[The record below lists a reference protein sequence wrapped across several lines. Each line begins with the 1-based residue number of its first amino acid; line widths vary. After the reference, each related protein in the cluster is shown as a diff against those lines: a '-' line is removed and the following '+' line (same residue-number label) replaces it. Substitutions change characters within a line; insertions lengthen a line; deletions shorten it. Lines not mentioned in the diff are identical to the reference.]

1 MFLRFFSVPSMSP
14 SSSGT
19 FFTMVFFTGG
29 PAAGTLF
36 RLGALFGFGTAGFSS
51 SLPTAAATA
60 AAFTLPP
67 RPLLFGAAFGAEP
80 LPLPIPPVR
89 GRFGGRASSLI
100 GPVVHMIGAG
110 LGRVVLGLIGLALG
124 FARAR
129 DGRAG
134 AADGAAESSICS
146 TPAIDGLGTAGSG
159 AGRIGVGTGAADG
172 LAFAR
177 GALLVLSRFG
187 AE

>member
-1 MFLRFFSVPSMSP
+1 MSP

-67 RPLLFGAAFGAEP
+67 RPLLFGAAFGAAEP

-110 LGRVVLGLIGLALG
+110 LGRAVLGLIGLALG
-124 FARAR
+124 FALAR

-172 LAFAR
+172 LAAAFAR

>member
-1 MFLRFFSVPSMSP
+1 MSP
-14 SSSGT
+14 ASSGT
-19 FFTMVFFTGG
+19 FLTMVFFTGG

-67 RPLLFGAAFGAEP
+67 RPLLFGAAFGAAFAEP
-80 LPLPIPPVR
+80 LPLPTPPVR
-89 GRFGGRASSLI
+89 ARFGGRASSLI

-110 LGRVVLGLIGLALG
+110 LGRAVLGLIGLALG
-124 FARAR
+124 FALAR

-134 AADGAAESSICS
+134 AADGATESSICS
-146 TPAIDGLGTAGSG
+146 TSAIDGLGTAGSG
-159 AGRIGVGTGAADG
+159 AGRSGVGTGAADG